1 MNSVMWCCAGEEAS
15 RSDDEDNDNVRKAK
29 RQSVQSIPDDSYES
43 IDVSYGFKVRY
54 SIRCV
59 SV

>member
-1 MNSVMWCCAGEEAS
+1 MWCCAGEEAS
-15 RSDDEDNDNVRKAK
+15 RSDDEDSDNVGKAK

-54 SIRCV
+54 SINFV